1 MGDQEAQDGG
11 LGKEPVQEAGCAVPD
26 AVEEAVMQG
35 RVAETGWKE
44 AV

>member
-11 LGKEPVQEAGCAVPD
+11 LGEEPVQEAGGAVPD
-26 AVEEAVMQG
+26 VVEEAVVQG
-35 RVAETGWKE
+35 RVAETGWEE